1 MGGEEMAQARI
12 ALETG
17 GARSGLWPRVVA
29 AVARL
34 RERREK
40 RRALVKLLSEWDS
53 GIATG
58 ARGLTLEP
66 EPRA

>member
-1 MGGEEMAQARI
+1 MVQAQI
-12 ALETG
+12 ALETRRG
-17 GARSGLWPRVVA
+17 PSGLWLRLVA
-29 AVARL
+29 ARL

-58 ARGLTLEP
+58 ARGLSLGSDPGSGT
-66 EPRA
+66 RI